1 VESPTS
7 IRGKAAFLFLV
18 PHDWYG
24 LGVRR
29 QPETRFT
36 RWSGRDRRGDLD
48 LLDLIRS
55 QADQLRRD
63 RTISE
68 TRGIGLTVTKNPA
81 YELAERLGFRSIV
94 CSLKRQEIAVRN
106 DRICAGIGA
115 SVIDCLKSP
124 GISPIVLSAAA
135 VIPSGVASAQLPA
148 RFCINPKGSL
158 VLAA

>member
-1 VESPTS
+1 VESSIS

-18 PHDWYG
+18 LHDWYG
-24 LGVRR
+24 LVVRR
-29 QPETRFT
+29 QSETRFT
-36 RWSGRDRRGDLD
+36 GWSGRDRRCDLD
-48 LLDLIRS
+48 LLDLIRR
-55 QADQLRRD
+55 QADQLRGN

-94 CSLKRQEIAVRN
+94 CSLKRQQIAVRN
-106 DRICAGIGA
+106 DRICAEIGRIGYRLSQIA
-115 SVIDCLKSP
+115 D
-124 GISPIVLSAAA
+124 ISPMVLSAAA
-135 VIPSGVASAQLPA
+135 VILSGVPSAQLPA